1 MLSGLS
7 WRSHR
12 ESFQFTTIRLTFR
25 LQSRR
30 SVGRLAVDIAAVAAA
45 MGWETIAGCVMS
57 VLKVGVTV
65 YRYRWQT
72 QWKNVRMG

>member
-1 MLSGLS
+1 M
-7 WRSHR
+7 
-12 ESFQFTTIRLTFR
+12 QCTTIRLTFR

-65 YRYRWQT
+65 
-72 QWKNVRMG
+72 